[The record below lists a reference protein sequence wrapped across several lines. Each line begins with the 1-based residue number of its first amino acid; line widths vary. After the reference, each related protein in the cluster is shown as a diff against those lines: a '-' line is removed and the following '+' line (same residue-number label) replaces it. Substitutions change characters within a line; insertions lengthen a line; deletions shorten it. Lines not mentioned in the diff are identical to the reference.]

1 MKTPNPWSAATPT
14 FRFGVADEKG
24 PRRTMEDAHT
34 YVFDFAGI
42 HGQGFFAVFDGHA
55 GKEAADWCA
64 GNFHE
69 VFLPHL
75 LLL

>member
-1 MKTPNPWSAATPT
+1 
-14 FRFGVADEKG
+14 
-24 PRRTMEDAHT
+24 MEDAHT

-64 GNFHE
+64 KNFHE
-69 VFLPHL
+69 VPFAADICRIFH
-75 LLL
+75 